1 MCMQRFSIFEFELVL
16 LGTSSITW
24 PHAPPLYLFLPIL
37 THTSRCSSKLC
48 CCYAPF
54 FLSVNLWA
62 SSDKFQ
68 TWKAFRECRLDYNKR
83 HLITNTTTHF
93 QNQRKNLKLT
103 KEDRELET
111 LYKCHIRWHKE
122 IPSSRSLTRKDTWKR
137 VHFWRPQVVRKYS
150 IFWPKI
156 SIKILPLQ
164 IISTGFFFWNRN
176 AKLLWEST
184 SKQ

>member
-1 MCMQRFSIFEFELVL
+1 MEKKFFLIILARNPKKWKQNSEERTMENDVGNLKNVYAEIFNFWIWTCAFRHVVHYLTTRTAPIFISANSHPHFSLFC
-16 LGTSSITW
+16 SI
-24 PHAPPLYLFLPIL
+24 
-37 THTSRCSSKLC
+37 
-48 CCYAPF
+48 F

-68 TWKAFRECRLDYNKR
+68 AWKAFRECRLDYNKR

-137 VHFWRPQVVRKYS
+137 VHFWRPQVVK
-150 IFWPKI
+150 K
-156 SIKILPLQ
+156 
-164 IISTGFFFWNRN
+164 
-176 AKLLWEST
+176 
-184 SKQ
+184 